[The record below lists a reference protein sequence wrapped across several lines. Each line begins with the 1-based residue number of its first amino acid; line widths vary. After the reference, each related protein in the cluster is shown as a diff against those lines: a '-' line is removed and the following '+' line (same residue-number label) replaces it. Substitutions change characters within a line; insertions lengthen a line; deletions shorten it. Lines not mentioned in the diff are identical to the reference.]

1 MRGVGRPGAVGAH
14 WAVAR
19 RRRSRRSARFWFVIP
34 LASGR
39 LLAVAA
45 LALALLAACSAPAA
59 VASFDPSQPCG
70 GADAQHMPGAY
81 PELEQTIPTSLGG
94 EPATQRESGRYCS
107 AATLG
112 PLVEA
117 GIAEARFGAAT
128 WDRGGGKAISLVT
141 FEAPGLTADGLY
153 QSYLAGAVGN
163 TKIHDLETSTPT
175 LGGSPGHR
183 LAFLNGD
190 SSFQRI
196 LVWPGDRTG
205 QVKVILAADLVD
217 SDIQAAVDAFR

>member
-1 MRGVGRPGAVGAH
+1 M
-14 WAVAR
+14 
-19 RRRSRRSARFWFVIP
+19 IP
-34 LASGR
+34 LGSGR
-39 LLAVAA
+39 LLAVAV
-45 LALALLAACSAPAA
+45 LTLALLAACSAPTAD
-59 VASFDPSQPCG
+59 ASFDPSQPCA

-81 PELEQTIPTSLGG
+81 PELEQTVPTALGG
-94 EPATQRESGRYCS
+94 EPATLRESGRYCS
-107 AATLG
+107 ATTLG
-112 PLVEA
+112 PLADA
-117 GIAEARFGAAT
+117 GITEAHFGAAT

-141 FEAPGLTADGLY
+141 FEAAGLTADALY
-153 QSYLAGAVGN
+153 QSYLAGAVDN
-163 TKIHDLETSTPT
+163 TKIHDLQTSTPT

-196 LVWPGDRTG
+196 LVWPGDRSG